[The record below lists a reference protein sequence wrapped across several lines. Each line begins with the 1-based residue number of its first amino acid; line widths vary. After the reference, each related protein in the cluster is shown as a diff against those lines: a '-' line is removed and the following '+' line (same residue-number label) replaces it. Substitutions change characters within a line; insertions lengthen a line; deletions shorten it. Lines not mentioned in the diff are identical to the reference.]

1 MCSAWRKIA
10 SLIKSVISLEKP
22 DLLKNVIE
30 LSPCCSS
37 EKLVQ
42 MPLVDLVSQN
52 KAVEASHAQATAVEA
67 SYTQAMAVEASYQ
80 SSKTQLNYI

>member
-1 MCSAWRKIA
+1 
-10 SLIKSVISLEKP
+10 
-22 DLLKNVIE
+22 
-30 LSPCCSS
+30 
-37 EKLVQ
+37 

-52 KAVEASHAQATAVEA
+52 KAVEASHAQATAEEV

>member
-22 DLLKNVIE
+22 NLLKNVME
-30 LSPCCSS
+30 LSPGCSS

-52 KAVEASHAQATAVEA
+52 KAVEAS
-67 SYTQAMAVEASYQ
+67 YTQAMAVEAS
-80 SSKTQLNYI
+80 